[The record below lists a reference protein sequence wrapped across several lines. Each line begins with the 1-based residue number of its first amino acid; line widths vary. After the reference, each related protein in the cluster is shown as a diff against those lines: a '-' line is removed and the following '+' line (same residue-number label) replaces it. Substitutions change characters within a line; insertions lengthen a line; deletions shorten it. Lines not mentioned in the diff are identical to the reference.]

1 MLRNASRRLSPSM
14 VFMTDE
20 FILGLSAFY
29 HDSAAAIL
37 KNGEI
42 LAAASEDRF
51 SRKKA
56 DSDFPAHAV
65 AYCLKTAGIKTE
77 ELSAVGFY
85 DKPLLKFER
94 ILETYLGVAPSGFNS
109 FLKAGPLWIKEKLYT
124 DRMLRE
130 ALGGFEGELLYSEH
144 HESHAAS
151 AFFPSPFEEAAILT
165 MDGVGEWATASI
177 GVGRDAD
184 ITMLRELHWPDSLGL
199 LYSAFTYYTGFKV
212 NSGEYKV
219 MGLAPYGEPKFVDL
233 IYKHVLNLQEDG
245 SFTMNQKYFNY
256 LNGLTMTSPAFN
268 DLFGGPPR
276 EPESKLTQREM
287 DLARSVQVVCEEIML
302 RMARTAHRETGLDS
316 LVLAGGVA
324 LNCVGNGRLL
334 REGPFKQLWIQPAA
348 GDAGGAL
355 GVAQLIAH
363 RHFKRP
369 RVLKLRA
376 ADATAAPA
384 TVGATVGRVGS
395 STGEAPRRFS
405 NTAASRSRDEVTPY
419 ADAMNGAYL
428 GPEFSSEEIETYLTS
443 VGAKYQ
449 KLDRAALTDRAAGLL
464 ADEKII
470 GWFNGRM
477 EFGPRSLG
485 NRSIIGDS
493 RSPRMQAQM
502 NLKIKF
508 RESFRPFAP
517 SVLRERVNDYFEMDC
532 DSPYMLLVAPV
543 KVERQIPMT
552 TQQRGLW
559 GIEQLNVPRSDMPAI
574 THIDYSARVQT
585 VSRDTN
591 PDYYDLIAAFE
602 AKTGCAVIVN
612 TSFNVRGEP
621 IVCTPH
627 DAYVCFMRTHID
639 YLVLGQFILDKT
651 NQPEWKETEN
661 WRTMFQLD

>member
-1 MLRNASRRLSPSM
+1 MSH
-14 VFMTDE
+14 E
-20 FILGLSAFY
+20 FILGISAFY

-37 KNGEI
+37 KDGEI
-42 LAAASEDRF
+42 VAAASEDRF
-51 SRKKA
+51 TRKKG
-56 DSDFPAHAV
+56 DSDFPARAV
-65 AYCLKTAGIKTE
+65 AYCLKTAGIKTDG
-77 ELSAVGFY
+77 LSAVGFY

-94 ILETYLGVAPSGFNS
+94 ILESYLGVAPSGFTS

-124 DRMLRE
+124 DKMLR
-130 ALGGFEGELLYSEH
+130 ADLGEFEGDLLYAEH

-151 AFFPSPFEEAAILT
+151 AFFPSPFPEAAILT

-184 ITMLRELHWPDSLGL
+184 ISMLRELRWPDSLGL

-219 MGLAPYGEPKFVDL
+219 MGLAPYGEPKYVDL
-233 IYKHVLNLQEDG
+233 IYKHLLDLKEDG

-256 LNGLTMTSPAFN
+256 LNGLTMTNGAF
-268 DLFGGPPR
+268 DEVFGGPPR
-276 EPESKLTQREM
+276 EPETNLTQREM

-302 RMARTAHRETGLDS
+302 RMARTAHRETGMEN
-316 LVLAGGVA
+316 LVMAGGVA

-334 REGPFKQLWIQPAA
+334 REGPFKRLWIQPAA

-355 GVAQLIAH
+355 GVAQLISH

-369 RVLKLRA
+369 RVLKRRQQMA
-376 ADATAAPA
+376 SI
-384 TVGATVGRVGS
+384 GS
-395 STGEAPRRFS
+395 ASLASHSSGGVAVAEPPRRS
-405 NTAASRSRDEVTPY
+405 TNSAASRFGDDELPY
-419 ADAMNGAYL
+419 VDAMNGAYL
-428 GPEFSSEEIETYLTS
+428 GPEFSEDEIEQYLKS
-443 VGAKYQ
+443 VGAKYK
-449 KLDRAALTDRAAGLL
+449 KLSREDLIESTARIL
-464 ADEKII
+464 ADEKIV

-485 NRSIIGDS
+485 NRSIIGDP

-517 SVLRERVNDYFEMDC
+517 SVLRERVNEYFEMDC

-543 KVERQIPMT
+543 KTERQIPMT
-552 TQQRGLW
+552 SAQQKLW
-559 GIEQLNVPRSDMPAI
+559 GIEQLNVVRSDMPAI

-591 PDYYDLIAAFE
+591 PDYYDLIASFE
-602 AKTGCAVIVN
+602 EKTGCAVIVN

-639 YLVLGQFILDKT
+639 HLVLNNFLLDKT
-651 NQPEWKETEN
+651 EQPEWKETED
-661 WRTMFQLD
+661 WRTQFQLD